1 MSDVDTARIAE
12 RSLAVRGYR
21 YLMQALELRD
31 NRAEGLRVYE
41 ELRQRLRNELGISPS
56 PAMQNLYRRLL
67 G

>member
-1 MSDVDTARIAE
+1 M
-12 RSLAVRGYR
+12 RGYR

-56 PAMQNLYRRLL
+56 PATQNLYRRLL

>member
-1 MSDVDTARIAE
+1 M
-12 RSLAVRGYR
+12 RGYR

-56 PAMQNLYRRLL
+56 PAMQNLCRRLL